1 VSNRAPLLP
10 PLRPWIEQ
18 VWVSARADA
27 APAHAREHS
36 LPSGSMHLAIRLD
49 GPPLRLYADADDRVG
64 RGYSA
69 AVVAGVRASYCIK
82 DTSLPAASVGA
93 VLRPGAALALFGVSA
108 AELEGRH
115 VDLREL
121 CGARAYDLYER
132 LSACADPHRRRALF
146 ERFLHAQLRPVR
158 GLDPQIAQAVSSLQ
172 RSAPTLQAAARLD
185 AIVADEDDDDDLRI
199 AALARASGRSH
210 RHFIAGF
217 RDLAGLAPKRYARVL
232 RFKRLLAALAATPR
246 PQWAQLAVD
255 TGYFDQ
261 SHLIR
266 EFRRFAG
273 VSPREYLAAGAASA
287 HHLPLGTM
295 RGDLSGKHRG

>member
-1 VSNRAPLLP
+1 
-10 PLRPWIEQ
+10 
-18 VWVSARADA
+18 
-27 APAHAREHS
+27 
-36 LPSGSMHLAIRLD
+36 M
-49 GPPLRLYADADDRVG
+49 
-64 RGYSA
+64 SA
-69 AVVAGVRASYCIK
+69 AYLQSRI
-82 DTSLPAASVGA
+82 
-93 VLRPGAALALFGVSA
+93 
-108 AELEGRH
+108 
-115 VDLREL
+115 VDLRVL
-121 CGARAYDLYER
+121 CGARADDLYER
-132 LSACADPHRRRALF
+132 LSACADPRRRRALF

-172 RSAPTLQAAARLD
+172 RSAPALQAAARLD
-185 AIVADEDDDDDLRI
+185 AIVADEDDDDPRI